1 MWVTELCF
9 FSKSDNFNTKDDNFN
24 TFLTFKSD
32 NFNTFDDLY
41 LYMSF
46 FVLFLS
52 YLNYNLMKIRNK
64 DVIQSY
70 ILTTAK
76 YDFTVYEKR
85 ILYRLVEL
93 AQKDLQGKRLDVGY
107 RIDKTLFDDKIITM
121 PIKSFLSSKEDTNY
135 VQVKKALEKLN
146 EKKIEYE
153 TAEKWQLIRLVE
165 KPVIDKY
172 NSTVQFEINPNI
184 WLAILNFAKG
194 YRKYELKTAMSFNSV
209 YAMRFYELL
218 SNVKT
223 PIAYS
228 IDELKRMFAIENKY
242 KKINDFIKRVIE
254 PAQEE
259 LTEKAPYSFD
269 YITLKTGRKITAI
282 KFIPIPL
289 PENRDKELER
299 KELQKQ
305 VSLRWDLPSDVIQY
319 LKFRYGFTDK
329 EIKRN
334 LSVLKKANEEI
345 DLLLFIAQKYPKT
358 QNKRNP
364 KGYLIN
370 AIKDEIS
377 Y

>member
-1 MWVTELCF
+1 
-9 FSKSDNFNTKDDNFN
+9 
-24 TFLTFKSD
+24 
-32 NFNTFDDLY
+32 
-41 LYMSF
+41 
-46 FVLFLS
+46 
-52 YLNYNLMKIRNK
+52 MKIRNK

-85 ILYRLVEL
+85 ILYRIVEL
-93 AQKDLQGKRLDVGY
+93 AQKDLQGKSLDVGY

-153 TAEKWQLIRLVE
+153 TAEKWQLIRLIE

-269 YITLKTGRKITAI
+269 FVPLKTGRKITAL